1 MIDILIAKL
10 RISCPVLFG
19 YRGNDKTER
28 GRVAVGWKRDGSS
41 WITEQNHN
49 DRMSG
54 LGAGFA
60 SISLRDFGKTAKTN
74 PYPPTNY
81 WKAMAAIV
89 NTPPGETSNT
99 QCIVLRAMIQGHE
112 QRFLTFYGN
121 AGLAALRLAV
131 VEFPK
136 KAPAGAMAAGSLS
149 ALVDVLKKE
158 EGLILDCKEE
168 CY

>member
-1 MIDILIAKL
+1 
-10 RISCPVLFG
+10 
-19 YRGNDKTER
+19 
-28 GRVAVGWKRDGSS
+28 
-41 WITEQNHN
+41 
-49 DRMSG
+49 
-54 LGAGFA
+54 
-60 SISLRDFGKTAKTN
+60 
-74 PYPPTNY
+74 
-81 WKAMAAIV
+81 MAAIV